1 MRCFLQCASPGIVA
15 SSEDCRKFWLC
26 KEEEE
31 GSRVLEVRI
40 WKKNYLN
47 LPSAPSHSYLAVSV
61 IPVSPRLPIQH
72 SDCPMCKA
80 RRGLL
85 SSGPTSRGRL
95 QVNFFFSTHQT
106 WLFLQHVCK
115 YFAAGAWPPSS
126 WVSTSL
132 TPSLLAGLKNNA
144 GLKNLLHSVCSAM
157 SSIHV
162 LPQSILSHYSA
173 TFVVLSDHALF
184 CHICY
189 QTVTDWLSH
198 HYHSNLPISNSTW
211 HQCCKFQPAIIEQW
225 LHLS

>member
-1 MRCFLQCASPGIVA
+1 MQHIKDLFFGLWYQFGFLWIWCDA
-15 SSEDCRKFWLC
+15 SS
-26 KEEEE
+26 
-31 GSRVLEVRI
+31 SARVQASWPPVRI
-40 WKKNYLN
+40 AGSSGFARRRRREAGCLRWEFVRK
-47 LPSAPSHSYLAVSV
+47 LPEPVHSNSYFAVSV

-72 SDCPMCKA
+72 SDRPMCKA

-95 QVNFFFSTHQT
+95 QVNIFFSTHQT
-106 WLFLQHVCK
+106 WFFLQHVCK

-144 GLKNLLHSVCSAM
+144 GLKNLLHSVCSAT

-173 TFVVLSDHALF
+173 TFVVLSDLALL
-184 CHICY
+184 CHIC
-189 QTVTDWLSH
+189 
-198 HYHSNLPISNSTW
+198 
-211 HQCCKFQPAIIEQW
+211 
-225 LHLS
+225 